1 MIKPTPL
8 VTNGRNHNDTYL
20 LCCCADGW
28 MIPEN
33 REHSH
38 SGTVTVEKQQQL
50 QICKIEAALNYIFD
64 ELTPTK
70 IILTK
75 KNWLSYKWC
84 RKLVEKVTAR
94 NKYTVSLLLQM
105 FQT

>member
-1 MIKPTPL
+1 MQGDFFLKINKRACTSIRHTRVPM
-8 VTNGRNHNDTYL
+8 VL
-20 LCCCADGW
+20 LHRW
-28 MIPEN
+28 MIPGN

-38 SGTVTVEKQQQL
+38 SGTVTVEKQQ
-50 QICKIEAALNYIFD
+50 ICKIEAALNYIID
-64 ELTPTK
+64 QLTPTN

-84 RKLVEKVTAR
+84 RRLVEKVTAR

-105 FQT
+105 FQA